1 MTVDLLGLPVSRQD
15 LSERPL
21 DAEDESAEE
30 TPEEIQGGQED
41 RPSSLPRAVPQ
52 GKGNVFKNKRV
63 LMEFIHKKK
72 AEKARTKQLQDQA
85 EARRLKV
92 KEARKR
98 REERQALKKEEMLK
112 AYEAEDAPVEKASS
126 KK

>member
-21 DAEDESAEE
+21 DAEDESSEE

-41 RPSSLPRAVPQ
+41 RPPSLPRAVPQ
-52 GKGNVFKNKRV
+52 GQGKCVQ
-63 LMEFIHKKK
+63 E
-72 AEKARTKQLQDQA
+72 QD

-112 AYEAEDAPVEKASS
+112 AYEAEDAPAEKASS
-126 KK
+126 KKENDPAL

>member
-1 MTVDLLGLPVSRQD
+1 MKYCERISSSTGLTYAREISPVCRQ
-15 LSERPL
+15 
-21 DAEDESAEE
+21 
-30 TPEEIQGGQED
+30 
-41 RPSSLPRAVPQ
+41 
-52 GKGNVFKNKRV
+52 
-63 LMEFIHKKK
+63 FIKIFFF
-72 AEKARTKQLQDQA
+72 QA

-112 AYEAEDAPVEKASS
+112 AYEAEDAPAEKTSS

>member
-1 MTVDLLGLPVSRQD
+1 MKYCERISSSTGLTYARQI
-15 LSERPL
+15 SGVGRQ
-21 DAEDESAEE
+21 
-30 TPEEIQGGQED
+30 IYY
-41 RPSSLPRAVPQ
+41 
-52 GKGNVFKNKRV
+52 NFH
-63 LMEFIHKKK
+63 F
-72 AEKARTKQLQDQA
+72 QA

-112 AYEAEDAPVEKASS
+112 AYEAEDAPAEKTSS